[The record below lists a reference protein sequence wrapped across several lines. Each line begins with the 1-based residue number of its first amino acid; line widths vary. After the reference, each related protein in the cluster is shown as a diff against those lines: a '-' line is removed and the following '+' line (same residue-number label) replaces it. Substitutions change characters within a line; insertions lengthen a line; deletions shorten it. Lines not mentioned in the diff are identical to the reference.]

1 MLILKGVAFHLRVRG
16 TSVPCDLF
24 ATLPLALLWNS
35 PPPNPLACVCFGE
48 DGGWGVGVALWQPN
62 SSHAGCPRRPVAFA
76 RGFLSPGVLTA
87 VRGAHAPTA
96 AFRRPSVGS

>member
-35 PPPNPLACVCFGE
+35 PPPEPLSLRLLWR
-48 DGGWGVGVALWQPN
+48 GWGVGGGGGSVATQ
-62 SSHAGCPRRPVAFA
+62 
-76 RGFLSPGVLTA
+76 
-87 VRGAHAPTA
+87 
-96 AFRRPSVGS
+96 

>member
-35 PPPNPLACVCFGE
+35 PPPPNPLACVCFGE
-48 DGGWGVGVALWQPN
+48 DGGWGWGWLCGNPIALTQDVP
-62 SSHAGCPRRPVAFA
+62 AGLLPS
-76 RGFLSPGVLTA
+76 L
-87 VRGAHAPTA
+87 GA
-96 AFRRPSVGS
+96 S